1 MRISRRRLLGAAVAA
16 AFMSPAP
23 TSPAPKSSVPAS
35 PAPTPR
41 GRRVSRPPV
50 LNDASRLNS
59 TPIAAH
65 RIVRTDDERRYVEDV
80 RTLLREAAREGHPV
94 SVGGARHSMGGQS
107 LPRNG
112 IAASLSLPKCEPDT
126 AARIYRVRS
135 GTRWNHV
142 IGTLD
147 PLGFSVAVMQ
157 SNSDFS
163 VGGTLSVNAHS
174 WPVPYGP
181 FGTTV
186 RALRLMLADGSV
198 VTCSRTENAELFS
211 LVIGGYGL
219 FGIVLD
225 ADVGTAD
232 NMLLLPT
239 FERMPAAR
247 VAERF
252 VATVRD
258 APVRM
263 AYARLSVAARGF
275 LEDAFVTSYR
285 PVATQP
291 EPLPPAN
298 RSAAYTFLSRQALR
312 RQVGSERGKQA
323 RWYAETMLP
332 PRFAAKRPLTRN
344 TILSYP
350 VSALAETSRRR
361 TDILHEY
368 FIPPERFGEFLAAC
382 CELIPPSKQDL
393 LNVTLRFVDTDP
405 VSVLSF
411 APAPRIAAVLL
422 FSQGVSGEA
431 DRAMAALT
439 EQLIDAVLA
448 IGGSFYLPYR
458 LHARADQ
465 LRRAYPRLDTFIAKK
480 REYDPQLRFRNL
492 MWDRYL
498 A

>member
-1 MRISRRRLLGAAVAA
+1 MQSSKVKGEAEISRRHLLKAA
-16 AFMSPAP
+16 AASALLVSPTVRAQAEG
-23 TSPAPKSSVPAS
+23 SA
-35 PAPTPR
+35 R
-41 GRRVSRPPV
+41 RPPV
-50 LNDASRLNS
+50 LNDASRLNP
-59 TPIAAH
+59 TPVAAH
-65 RIVRTDDERRYVEDV
+65 RIVRVDDERRYVEDV
-80 RTLLREAAREGHPV
+80 RALLREAEREGR
-94 SVGGARHSMGGQS
+94 SFCVGGARHSMGGQS

-112 IAASLSLPKCEPDT
+112 IAASLTLPKCEPDT
-126 AARIYRVRS
+126 AARIYRVRA

-142 IGTLD
+142 IRALD

-174 WPVPYGP
+174 WPVRYGP

-186 RALRLMLADGSV
+186 RAFRLMLTDGTV
-198 VTCSRTENAELFS
+198 VTCSRTENAELFA

-225 ADVGTAD
+225 ADLEMTENV
-232 NMLLLPT
+232 LLLPT
-239 FERMPAAR
+239 FERMPAGS
-247 VAERF
+247 VAEQF
-252 VATVRD
+252 VAAVRD

-263 AYARLSVAARGF
+263 AYGRLSVAARGF

-285 PVATQP
+285 PASVQP
-291 EPLPPAN
+291 DPLPRAS
-298 RSAAYTFLSRQALR
+298 RSAAFTFLSRQALR

-323 RWYAETMLP
+323 RWYAETVLLP
-332 PRFAAKRPLTRN
+332 PLAAKRPLTRN
-344 TILSYP
+344 AILNYP
-350 VSALAETSRRR
+350 VSVLAETSPRR

-368 FIPPERFGEFLAAC
+368 FVPPERFGEFLAAC
-382 CELIPPSKQDL
+382 RAIIPPSKQDL
-393 LNVTLRFVDTDP
+393 LNVTLRYVDTDP

-422 FSQGVSGEA
+422 FSQGVSTEA
-431 DRAMAALT
+431 DRAMAAVT
-439 EQLIDAVLA
+439 EKLIDAVLA
-448 IGGSFYLPYR
+448 IGGSYYLPYR

-465 LRRAYPRLDTFIAKK
+465 LQKAYPRLDAFVAKK

-492 MWDRYL
+492 MWDKYF